1 MVAVRMIHPH
11 HYFTCTTEQVS
22 DFSNIIY
29 MSVVSIAS
37 GVSISL
43 KILEVSYQLK
53 AVDEQTSGLLRITE
67 HVNRNLSE
75 ARRLRRLKA
84 PLISAEDGAWMDQ
97 QINDCEQALQEVQQ
111 LIEPARVATATTDS
125 ISAKIR
131 VLWVFRDCPRVASK
145 RARLSTC
152 HQTLN
157 NIIHILQTR
166 NFRVTAQPLTG
177 SYRKAP
183 PPCTKDMEIVFN
195 WRSRMRGKKKTT
207 ALMSNDTLTPLPVL
221 MPDPSTAVPLCP
233 VANLLPLAENS
244 QRAALV
250 SCLSGLSGKVEPSL
264 PYPCHDDPDKL
275 PVSGLE
281 RIRELS
287 RNIGASMHYPPSNEH
302 SACTI
307 KSSHTSRPRVPPN
320 FLGDCCQRPD
330 RGFST
335 TIRSITT
342 ANLPVKTIQS
352 FPRLRGRDWLASY
365 AAMSSTSSIDGNSG
379 SFD

>member
-1 MVAVRMIHPH
+1 MVADRMIHPH

-84 PLISAEDGAWMDQ
+84 PLISAEDGTWMDQ

-177 SYRKAP
+177 TYRKAP

-221 MPDPSTAVPLCP
+221 MPNPSTAVPLCP

-250 SCLSGLSGKVEPSL
+250 SCLSGLSGKVEPSH
-264 PYPCHDDPDKL
+264 P
-275 PVSGLE
+275 
-281 RIRELS
+281 
-287 RNIGASMHYPPSNEH
+287 
-302 SACTI
+302 
-307 KSSHTSRPRVPPN
+307 
-320 FLGDCCQRPD
+320 
-330 RGFST
+330 
-335 TIRSITT
+335 
-342 ANLPVKTIQS
+342 
-352 FPRLRGRDWLASY
+352 
-365 AAMSSTSSIDGNSG
+365 
-379 SFD
+379 